1 MPLVIILSLAGIAP
15 YFSAIVSSFFGDEAG
30 RSIFIGFAH
39 YARLFNDRGLALS
52 ALISLGWALLS
63 ASVTI
68 LCAFPLAML
77 ARSSKRAWALIFPS
91 LVIVWATPVYIGAP
105 LWRFLL
111 HGVAGDS
118 LFRALTGIEVNLM
131 NDPAAS
137 FVATA
142 LVSAWFRLPQATFIL
157 LAAAGRSRRA
167 LDEAAALD
175 GAGPAA
181 LAFSVQLPA
190 MGAALLAVGALEL
203 VSAFR
208 EFTVPFL
215 LTAGGPPMRAGI
227 TDSGV
232 VGATTTLEI
241 YLYDMFSGYADR
253 GVMAAYSV
261 LLSTII
267 WLLVGAGMTLQKA
280 AATQAFRQGRGQRN
294 GRTARHAIEKR
305 SDYIPGSIADRFFLA
320 GSWAL
325 AALVAATVLAL
336 LWCIMWM
343 AFSGLSVAFV
353 DSFLPRYPSIA
364 AFRVAFLQDGV
375 LLNFANTL
383 YVSLIASAG
392 AIALVFPAAAWLA
405 ERPLAKTAL
414 AFALLQALASS
425 GGVHSL
431 IPLYELWRRMGLL
444 GGYLPVILVYI
455 YHAAPTALLA
465 LSAFLRDQPKSLKEA
480 ACLEGM
486 GRFAWLIKVQL
497 PLALP
502 ALGASAMLAF
512 LAAWNGFL
520 APLIFL
526 DDDTKY
532 TVAVRLHS
540 YVGSIASGAPKWNR
554 FAAVSLVNVAIVA
567 LLFWRFKKPLSRS
580 ALADH
585 GED

>member
-1 MPLVIILSLAGIAP
+1 LS
-15 YFSAIVSSFFGDEAG
+15 DEAG
-30 RSIFIGFAH
+30 RSVFTGSSN
-39 YARLFNDRGLALS
+39 YLRLFKDRGLSLS

-63 ASVTI
+63 ASATL

-118 LFRALTGIEVNLM
+118 LFRTLTGLEVNLM
-131 NDPAAS
+131 NDPLAS
-137 FVATA
+137 FIATA

-190 MGAALLAVGALEL
+190 MGAALLAVSALEL

-227 TDSGV
+227 TDSSI

-241 YLYDMFSGYADR
+241 YLFDMFSSYADR

-267 WLLVGAGMTLQKA
+267 WLLVGGGIALKKA
-280 AATQAFRQGRGQRN
+280 AAGQASWQRHTRGLNGGRAG
-294 GRTARHAIEKR
+294 ARR
-305 SDYIPGSIADRFFLA
+305 SDYIPGSLADRIFLTV
-320 GSWAL
+320 SWAL

-336 LWCIMWM
+336 LWCIVWM

-353 DSFLPRYPSIA
+353 DSFLPRYPSVA
-364 AFRVAFLQDGV
+364 AFREAFLQDGV

-383 YVSLIASAG
+383 YVSLLASSF

-405 ERPLAKTAL
+405 ERPIAKTAV

-486 GRFAWLIKVQL
+486 GRFAWLVKVQL

>member
-1 MPLVIILSLAGIAP
+1 VPLVIIISLAGIAP
-15 YFSAIVSSFFGDEAG
+15 YLSAILSSFFGGEG
-30 RSIFIGFAH
+30 GLNVFTGFSN
-39 YARLFNDRGLALS
+39 YQRLFNDRGLSLS

-63 ASVTI
+63 ASATI

-118 LFRALTGIEVNLM
+118 LFRTLTGLEVNLM
-131 NDPAAS
+131 NDPLAS
-137 FVATA
+137 FIATA

-167 LDEAAALD
+167 LDEAASLD

-190 MGAALLAVGALEL
+190 MGTALLAVSALEL

-227 TDSGV
+227 TDSSI

-241 YLYDMFSGYADR
+241 YLFDMFSSYADR

-267 WLLVGAGMTLQKA
+267 WLLVGGGIALKKTAAGNASWQWHT
-280 AATQAFRQGRGQRN
+280 RRRN
-294 GRTARHAIEKR
+294 ARRAGER
-305 SDYIPGSIADRFFLA
+305 RVDYIPGRIADRIFLTV
-320 GSWAL
+320 SWVI

-336 LWCIMWM
+336 LWCIVWM

-353 DSFLPRYPSIA
+353 DSFLPRYPSVA
-364 AFRVAFLQDGV
+364 AFREAFLQDGV

-383 YVSLIASAG
+383 YVSLLASAF

-405 ERPLAKTAL
+405 ERPIAKTAL

-486 GRFAWLIKVQL
+486 GRFTWLVKVQL

-532 TVAVRLHS
+532 TIAVRLHS

-567 LLFWRFKKPLSRS
+567 VLFWRFKKPLSRS

>member
-1 MPLVIILSLAGIAP
+1 M
-15 YFSAIVSSFFGDEAG
+15 
-30 RSIFIGFAH
+30 
-39 YARLFNDRGLALS
+39 
-52 ALISLGWALLS
+52 
-63 ASVTI
+63 

-77 ARSSKRAWALIFPS
+77 ARSSKRAWSLIFPS
-91 LVIVWATPVYIGAP
+91 LVIIWATPVYIGAP

-118 LFRALTGIEVNLM
+118 LFKVLTGLEVNLM
-131 NDPAAS
+131 NDPLAS
-137 FVATA
+137 FIATA
-142 LVSAWFRLPQATFIL
+142 LVAAWFRLPQATFIL

-175 GAGPAA
+175 GAGPSA
-181 LAFSVQLPA
+181 LAFSVHMPA
-190 MGAALLAVGALEL
+190 MGGALMAVGALEL

-227 TDSGV
+227 TDGGI

-261 LLSTII
+261 LLSTAI
-267 WLLVGAGMTLQKA
+267 WLLVGGGMALQKA
-280 AATQAFRQGRGQRN
+280 AGAGASWQGRKGELPER
-294 GRTARHAIEKR
+294 RAPAPRARSSRAG
-305 SDYIPGSIADRFFLA
+305 YIPGRIADRCFLA

-325 AALVAATVLAL
+325 AALVAATVLSL
-336 LWCIMWM
+336 LWCIVWM

-364 AFRVAFLQDGV
+364 AFKDAFLRDGL

-383 YVSLIASAG
+383 YVALLASAG

-405 ERPLAKTAL
+405 ERPIRKTAL
-414 AFALLQALASS
+414 AFAFLQALASS

-465 LSAFLRDQPKSLKEA
+465 LSAFLRDQPKSLKDA
-480 ACLEGM
+480 ANLEGM
-486 GRFAWLIKVQL
+486 GRLDWLIRVQL

-532 TVAVRLHS
+532 TIAIRLHS

-554 FAAVSLVNVAIVA
+554 FAAASLVNVAIVA
-567 LLFWRFKKPLSRS
+567 VLFWRFKKPLSRS

>member
-1 MPLVIILSLAGIAP
+1 MAIISLAGVAP
-15 YFSAIVSSFFGDEAG
+15 YLSAIASSFFSDSGGESA
-30 RSIFIGFAH
+30 FIGFAH
-39 YARLFNDRGLALS
+39 YVRLFNDRGLALS
-52 ALISLGWALLS
+52 ALVSIVWALLS
-63 ASVTI
+63 AAVTM

-77 ARSSKRAWALIFPS
+77 ARGSKRAWALIFPS

-118 LFRALTGIEVNLM
+118 LFRTLTGIEINLM
-131 NDPAAS
+131 NDPLAS
-137 FVATA
+137 FIATA
-142 LVSAWFRLPQATFIL
+142 LVAAWFRLPQATFIL

-190 MGAALLAVGALEL
+190 MATALLAVGALEL

-227 TDSGV
+227 TDGGI

-241 YLYDMFSGYADR
+241 YLFDMFSGYADR

-261 LLSTII
+261 LLSTLIG
-267 WLLVGAGMTLQKA
+267 LLVAGGMALQKA
-280 AATQAFRQGRGQRN
+280 AAGQAYRQAGGRAFGLS
-294 GRTARHAIEKR
+294 ARRAAKR
-305 SDYIPGSIADRFFLA
+305 RSGYIPGRLADRCFLA

-325 AALVAATVLAL
+325 AALVATTVLAL
-336 LWCIMWM
+336 LWCIVWM

-353 DSFLPRYPSIA
+353 DSFLPRYPSLM
-364 AFRVAFLQDGV
+364 AFHDAFLRDGV

-383 YVSLIASAG
+383 YVSLLASAG

-405 ERPLAKTAL
+405 ERPIAKTAL

-431 IPLYELWRRMGLL
+431 VPLYELWRRIGLL
-444 GGYLPVILVYI
+444 GGYLPVILVYM

-480 ACLEGM
+480 ANLEGM
-486 GRFAWLIKVQL
+486 GRFDWLIKVQL

-502 ALGASAMLAF
+502 ALGAAAMLAF

-526 DDDTKY
+526 DDDAKY
-532 TVAVRLHS
+532 TIAVRLHS

-567 LLFWRFKKPLSRS
+567 VLFWRFKKPLSRS